1 MGRPELHVSTCD
13 RSMSPTAK
21 TYSSVDV
28 SSDGCVGHSLR
39 AAVGVP
45 GIGHGKE
52 PKGRD
57 ERLEGLHC
65 R

>member
-1 MGRPELHVSTCD
+1 MGRPEPHMSKCD
-13 RSMSPTAK
+13 RSMSTTAE

-39 AAVGVP
+39 TAVGVP

-52 PKGRD
+52 PEGGD
-57 ERLEGLHC
+57 EQLEGLHYG
-65 R
+65 